1 MALGSR
7 KGNGRADVSDPL
19 GDLGPSLPRLAGR
32 KRWWLRLRRGRLPR
46 GVRGQAIRD
55 GERAAWSGQYDEW
68 SFAPEAALPYFGQ
81 LDALCDS
88 AVATGRVRAQH
99 HMNSALTALSDDH
112 RKTRVEGAATWSRL
126 QTAARRRDRAAERE
140 RVSLETLDLIAGSS
154 FSRLRVPQFGDD
166 GEAVP
171 DERQAAGDTVGPDD
185 PDPGLAGPGDGAAQ
199 VPFGMPRPEQADW
212 VDSTGPGRPG
222 RRRGTGPQ
230 PRYVG
235 SIDGRFAVLLPRWL
249 RIFTLGLLA
258 AVEIP
263 IYHKVFGYFTPRDP
277 ILTWTFTLPVA
288 AGMVLAPHLAGKL
301 HRRRQEM
308 PRERV
313 IPYVTIGVMAL
324 WLTAGVML
332 GWLRE
337 KVLLVPITDPLTG
350 HQISLAGNLHVTSLQ
365 MTALFAS
372 LILMSGTI
380 AFMLG
385 IADPHPVVAG
395 YRDAVRAAAEA
406 EDAYDAAVT
415 AHAEAVEPIRRTPE
429 EIKAASAAEAE
440 HQEQALRAEYT
451 AAAEAY
457 LDAYSREMG
466 DPNVTQATNNVR
478 SGVRP

>member
-1 MALGSR
+1 M
-7 KGNGRADVSDPL
+7 
-19 GDLGPSLPRLAGR
+19 
-32 KRWWLRLRRGRLPR
+32 
-46 GVRGQAIRD
+46 
-55 GERAAWSGQYDEW
+55 
-68 SFAPEAALPYFGQ
+68 
-81 LDALCDS
+81 
-88 AVATGRVRAQH
+88 
-99 HMNSALTALSDDH
+99 
-112 RKTRVEGAATWSRL
+112 
-126 QTAARRRDRAAERE
+126 
-140 RVSLETLDLIAGSS
+140 
-154 FSRLRVPQFGDD
+154 
-166 GEAVP
+166 
-171 DERQAAGDTVGPDD
+171 
-185 PDPGLAGPGDGAAQ
+185 
-199 VPFGMPRPEQADW
+199 
-212 VDSTGPGRPG
+212 
-222 RRRGTGPQ
+222 
-230 PRYVG
+230 
-235 SIDGRFAVLLPRWL
+235 LLPRWL
-249 RIFTLGLLA
+249 RILTLALLA

-350 HQISLAGNLHVTSLQ
+350 KQISLAGNLHVSSLQ

-385 IADPHPVVAG
+385 MADPHPVVAG

-406 EDAYDAAVT
+406 EDAYDAAVA

-429 EIKAASAAEAE
+429 EIKATSAAEAE
-440 HQEQALRAEYT
+440 HREQALRAEYT